1 MALPKKDEQKEQAT
15 VSIRDISIALDN
27 YDDLFSDFDPRPY
40 STREI
45 SADLLKEIEGRIHKD
60 VRGNFELRFFLPKVL
75 RNEKKEEQIAKRLQA
90 YFKTESKEAEQKDEQ
105 RKRSG
110 FMFIAGGMAALF
122 AYAYLFAFID
132 LGSLASF
139 IEPLLV
145 PFGWFSTWEGLERL
159 VRDSKK
165 FETELTFY
173 RKLAKASY
181 IFLSEE
187 ENVVATAQAQS
198 EAAAEAKEPKKQ
210 V

>member
-1 MALPKKDEQKEQAT
+1 MAAPKKDEQKEQAT

-45 SADLLKEIEGRIHKD
+45 SADLLKEIEGRVHKD

-75 RNEKKEEQIAKRLQA
+75 RNEKKEEQITKRLQA
-90 YFKTESKEAEQKDEQ
+90 YFKAEAKEIEQKDEH

-132 LGSLASF
+132 LGPLASF
-139 IEPLLV
+139 LDPLLV

-159 VRDSKK
+159 VRDSHK
-165 FETELTFY
+165 FENELTFY
-173 RKLAKASY
+173 RKLAKANY

-187 ENVVATAQAQS
+187 ENVVATAQAQAD
-198 EAAAEAKEPKKQ
+198 AAAEAKEPKKQ